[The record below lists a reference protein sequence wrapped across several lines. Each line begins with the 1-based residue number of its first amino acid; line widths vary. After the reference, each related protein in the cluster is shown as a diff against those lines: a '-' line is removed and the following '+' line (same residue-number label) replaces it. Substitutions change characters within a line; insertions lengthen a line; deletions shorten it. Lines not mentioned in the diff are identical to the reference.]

1 MPVVDRTDKMVLQFR
16 DVLAETERL
25 SPDELEAYQRQLL
38 EPLLL
43 HARQHVPFYAQRL
56 APVFPGGKLDL
67 SRFHEIPILTRAQ
80 AQANGKTLAAG
91 ATFNQTFTVRAKD
104 SAADGVYYNNLE
116 IYCANLGDFVKGL
129 DAPVRVTSGSVAAP
143 VAKPKVQQPGD
154 GVLAR
159 TGGRPGWLMYGGLL
173 LVGVAFVVRRARLYV

>member
-1 MPVVDRTDKMVLQFR
+1 VDRKDKMVLQFR

-67 SRFHEIPILTRAQ
+67 SRVHEIPTLRA
-80 AQANGKTLAAG
+80 
-91 ATFNQTFTVRAKD
+91 R
-104 SAADGVYYNNLE
+104 
-116 IYCANLGDFVKGL
+116 
-129 DAPVRVTSGSVAAP
+129 
-143 VAKPKVQQPGD
+143 KPKPTS
-154 GVLAR
+154 R
-159 TGGRPGWLMYGGLL
+159 HWRRSICRRMWGRLKRKKDPDRPVGHSCIVAMGLSPSPIW
-173 LVGVAFVVRRARLYV
+173 R

>member
-1 MPVVDRTDKMVLQFR
+1 VPVVDRTDKMVLQFR

-80 AQANGKTLAAG
+80 AQANGKTLAAVDLPPHVG
-91 ATFNQTFTVRAKD
+91 DVVEGTFSGTVPRLSGGNIPSVTVTNGRFRATRSID
-104 SAADGVYYNNLE
+104 
-116 IYCANLGDFVKGL
+116 
-129 DAPVRVTSGSVAAP
+129 
-143 VAKPKVQQPGD
+143 QP
-154 GVLAR
+154 L
-159 TGGRPGWLMYGGLL
+159 P
-173 LVGVAFVVRRARLYV
+173 